1 MLTLLILLYYNC
13 SVKKVIFTNTDEKI
27 IISTKKY
34 KGESMVLSVRMPK
47 DLIKRFDE
55 IAKQTGRTRN
65 EIVQQC
71 LEFSIENMIVED
83 D

>member
-1 MLTLLILLYYNC
+1 
-13 SVKKVIFTNTDEKI
+13 
-27 IISTKKY
+27 
-34 KGESMVLSVRMPK
+34 MVLSVRVPK

>member
-1 MLTLLILLYYNC
+1 M
-13 SVKKVIFTNTDEKI
+13 NTDEKI

-34 KGESMVLSVRMPK
+34 KGESMVLSVRVPK